1 MNKRV
6 VSRNVMLNVHINQRT
21 KNPEKRIC
29 GTILTLYSGQ
39 NFRLVQI
46 KKKKKIADDIIKR
59 V

>member
-46 KKKKKIADDIIKR
+46 KKKKKKLQTTL
-59 V
+59 